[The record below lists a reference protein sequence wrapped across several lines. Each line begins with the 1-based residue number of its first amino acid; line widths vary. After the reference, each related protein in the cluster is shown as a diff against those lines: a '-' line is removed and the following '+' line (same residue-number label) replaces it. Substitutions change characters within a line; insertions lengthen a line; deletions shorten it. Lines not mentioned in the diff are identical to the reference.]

1 MKLFSLANEEKVFV
15 KKESPEGTLAYPTS
29 ANTVLV
35 TGASAL
41 AQDIEFI
48 DDAQLRSSRSKL
60 SPIKG
65 RTRPGEWSLTT
76 YCKPSGTLGVAPE
89 ADPLFECLM
98 GKKTTPS
105 GVLYGLDS
113 SVNLGS
119 CSIWVK
125 KGHSVFALEG
135 CTVNTATFNIAGGEI
150 VSISWAGQFMKWYR
164 GGSDQAQTAVTAA
177 ETHVHVHDAKRF
189 TPKMKIS
196 IGADTKTGVGY
207 TISTVDYAGNILNIS
222 DVGGFVTGCALNAEV
237 AGFVP
242 TVTEV
247 GTPVHGK
254 ITQVT
259 VGSLLATL
267 ISAQV
272 VITNNIKYYED
283 EMNGQWYPTAYGTTG
298 FRNIEGTMGLYFR
311 KPTMQ
316 YFYKSEYQLQ
326 DALVIQCGELAG
338 KRMKINMPK
347 IEYRTPKI
355 SGDEEVMVE
364 IPYVAVASASLDDE
378 VNINFD

>member
-15 KKESPEGTLAYPTS
+15 KKESPEGTLVYPAAS
-29 ANTVLV
+29 NTVLV

-89 ADPLFECLM
+89 TDPLFECLM

-135 CTVNTATFNIAGGEI
+135 ATVNQATFNIAGGEI
-150 VSISWAGQFMKWYR
+150 VSIAWAGQFMKWYR
-164 GGSDQAQTAVTAA
+164 AGTDLAQTIVAA
-177 ETHVHVHDAKRF
+177 SDTHVHVYDAKRF
-189 TPKMKIS
+189 TSKMKIQL
-196 IGADTKTGVGY
+196 GADYATTGY
-207 TISTVDYAGNILNIS
+207 TITSVDYGNNILNIS
-222 DVGGFVTGCALNAEV
+222 PNVVTGCALNAEIT
-237 AGFVP
+237 P
-242 TVTEV
+242 WLPSTTEL

-254 ITQVT
+254 ITQTT

-272 VITNNIKYYED
+272 VMTNNIKYYED

-298 FRNIEGTMGLYFR
+298 FRNLEGTLGLYFR

-326 DALVIQCGELAG
+326 DALTIQCGELVG
-338 KRMKINMPK
+338 KRMKLQMPK

-355 SGDEEVMVE
+355 SGDEEVMLELPFV
-364 IPYVAVASASLDDE
+364 PVASAALDDE
-378 VNINFD
+378 ISILFD